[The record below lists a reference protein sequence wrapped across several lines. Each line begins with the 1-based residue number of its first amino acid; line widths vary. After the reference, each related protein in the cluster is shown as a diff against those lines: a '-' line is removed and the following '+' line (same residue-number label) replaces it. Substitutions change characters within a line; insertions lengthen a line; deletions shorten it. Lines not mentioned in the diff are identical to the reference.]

1 MAKTPLPHS
10 SPASPKLSLFSASAL
25 GVASMLGA
33 GVFVVFAPAA
43 KLAGSYLFLAIAIA
57 GVVAALNARS
67 MRQLSKVLPKAGGA
81 YAFGR
86 EYLSS
91 NWGFL
96 AGIAFILGKIGSV
109 AAIALAAAS
118 YIFPAAKVEVAFAS
132 LALMTGIN
140 LLGINRTALGALFLS
155 IPTVGLLLLVGISGF
170 QSTSVESPAQGS
182 LSGVLSAAALIFFA
196 FAGYARVA
204 TLGPEVKSP
213 SENIPKAITLSLVFV
228 IAIYFLV
235 ANALKAQ
242 LGAELQFSIAPIQDY
257 ALAVLPWLPAE
268 VVVLVAAT
276 ACLGSLL
283 SLLAGISRTAEAMAM
298 DREIPRIIGLR
309 SKRFSSPWVA
319 DLVILGIGGALLASG
334 DITWTI
340 GISSFAVLVYY
351 AIANIAA
358 FRQLSPKH
366 RLSRIL
372 AIIGAALCL
381 GVGFFVPL
389 ESLLVASGSL
399 VVAMGFRA
407 GLKRARLTS

>member
-1 MAKTPLPHS
+1 MAKTQLPHS
-10 SPASPKLSLFSASAL
+10 SPASPKLSLFGASAL

-33 GVFVVFAPAA
+33 GVFVVFAPGA

-57 GVVAALNARS
+57 GAVAALNARS
-67 MRQLSKVLPKAGGA
+67 MRQLSKALPKAGGA

-86 EYLSS
+86 KYLSS

-118 YIFPAAKVEVAFAS
+118 YIFPSAKVEVAFAS

-140 LLGINRTALGALFLS
+140 LLGINRTASGALFLS
-155 IPTVGLLLLVGISGF
+155 IPTVALLVLVAISGF
-170 QSTSVESPAQGS
+170 QLAAVEPQVPSS
-182 LSGVLSAAALIFFA
+182 FDGVLPAAALIFFA

-204 TLGPEVKSP
+204 TLGPEVKNP

-228 IAIYFLV
+228 IVIYFLV
-235 ANALKAQ
+235 ANALQAQ
-242 LGAELQFSIAPIQDY
+242 LGAELQFSISPIQDY
-257 ALAVLPWLPAE
+257 VATVLPWLPGEA
-268 VVVLVAAT
+268 VVLVAAT

-283 SLLAGISRTAEAMAM
+283 SLLAGISRTAEAMAK
-298 DREIPRIIGLR
+298 DGEIPRFIGLR

-319 DLVILGIGGALLASG
+319 DIVILGIGSALLLSG

-351 AIANIAA
+351 AIANFAA
-358 FRQLSPKH
+358 FRQLPLKQPIG
-366 RLSRIL
+366 RAMAL
-372 AIIGAALCL
+372 IGAALCL
-381 GVGFFVPL
+381 GVGVFVPF
-389 ESLLVASGSL
+389 ESLLVATTALAVAL
-399 VVAMGFRA
+399 VLRV
-407 GLKRARLTS
+407 GLIKIRHSS

>member
-1 MAKTPLPHS
+1 MAKTQSPHS
-10 SPASPKLSLFSASAL
+10 SPASPKLSLIGASAL

-33 GVFVVFAPAA
+33 GVFVIFAPAA

-86 EYLSS
+86 EYLST

-96 AGIAFILGKIGSV
+96 AGIAFILGKVGSV
-109 AAIALAAAS
+109 AAISLAAAS

-140 LLGINRTALGALFLS
+140 LLGINRTALGAIILS
-155 IPTVGLLLLVGISGF
+155 IPTVALLLLVGILGF
-170 QSTSVESPAQGS
+170 QEASIEAPAQGS
-182 LSGVLSAAALIFFA
+182 LAGVLPAAALIFFA

-204 TLGPEVKSP
+204 TLGPEVKNP
-213 SENIPKAITLSLVFV
+213 SENIPKAITVSLVAV

-235 ANALKAQ
+235 ANALQAQ
-242 LGAELQFSIAPIQDY
+242 LGTALQISIAPIQDF
-257 ALAVLPWLPAE
+257 AGIVLPWLPAE
-268 VVVLVAAT
+268 LVVLVAAT

-283 SLLAGISRTAEAMAM
+283 SLLAGISRTAEAMAK
-298 DREIPRIIGLR
+298 DSEIPRFIGRR
-309 SKRFSSPWVA
+309 SRRFDSPWVA
-319 DLVILGIGGALLASG
+319 DLLILAIATALLVSG

-340 GISSFAVLVYY
+340 GISSFAVLLYY
-351 AIANIAA
+351 AIANFAS
-358 FRQLSPKH
+358 FRQLSSKQPVG
-366 RLSRIL
+366 RLL
-372 AIIGAALCL
+372 ALIGAALCL

-389 ESLLVASGSL
+389 ESLLVASGTL
-399 VVAMGFRA
+399 AVTIFIRA
-407 GLKRARLTS
+407 GLIMRRHSS